1 MAIKVRK
8 IIRVI
13 VISLLGIATAF
24 FLFLMI
30 NNFQLR
36 KGITVHVI
44 YSHVGAL
51 NIGAWVRKSGVKVG
65 SVTKIRV
72 NPKDGRSVI
81 VTIAFKPGEIP
92 RKGDKFMIVASG
104 IMGDQYIE
112 DFPAPLSSPPV
123 PDGYTYKGE
132 AMLDLSSLTT
142 NGAALINKIEES
154 LNILTE
160 ILKTNKQSINTTI
173 KNIEETTRT
182 LNQITEQIKQ
192 VSDTLPQL
200 AATIRTTTQ
209 KIDTL
214 TDKIEKETTK
224 FINTNSKN
232 ITLTVENIKD
242 SSEKLK
248 ETIDNLTKEGAI
260 LDVINKRSI
269 TTQIPKIMNNLS
281 KTSENLM
288 KLTKDLQDAF
298 EGLGK

>member
-224 FINTNSKN
+224 FINTNSK
-232 ITLTVENIKD
+232 KD